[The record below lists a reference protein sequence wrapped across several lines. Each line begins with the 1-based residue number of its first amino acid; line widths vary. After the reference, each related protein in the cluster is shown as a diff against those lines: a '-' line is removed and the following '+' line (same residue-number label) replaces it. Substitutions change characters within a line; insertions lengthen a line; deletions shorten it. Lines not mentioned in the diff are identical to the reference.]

1 MYFNEK
7 SIQILDDFKRNTF
20 IENFD
25 LSYTNVESNYYDL
38 LDKIEEIE
46 HD

>member
-1 MYFNEK
+1 MYFTNNTIEL
-7 SIQILDDFKRNTF
+7 LDDFKNNTF

-25 LSYTNVESNYYDL
+25 LSYSNVESDYYDL
-38 LDKIEEIE
+38 LDKIEDIK